1 LKNLLSKTQNIKS
14 SPKKSKIKDMNY
26 MNSNAKIIL
35 KDIKKKGE
43 KLLLILKRKNLLLK
57 KMIILKKMKKKKMK
71 KLNWI

>member
-1 LKNLLSKTQNIKS
+1 
-14 SPKKSKIKDMNY
+14 MNY

-35 KDIKKKGE
+35 KDVYQKGE

-71 KLNWI
+71 KLNWIQIIN